1 MKKDFE
7 IIFKKLRKVGDN
19 MCPYSSF
26 NICTASISL
35 IFIDNQTKTDC
46 CNTEDYDSCP
56 LFLSKVLRK
65 S

>member
-1 MKKDFE
+1 MRNDFD
-7 IIFKKLRKVGDN
+7 IILEKTRKVGDN

-26 NICTASISL
+26 NICTASISSM
-35 IFIDNQTKTDC
+35 FIDNQIKSDC
-46 CNTEDYDSCP
+46 CETENYDSCP